1 MQFNLIERVSW
12 RGSLNHTTR
21 PSHRELTGKINEAL
35 EAAHACRI
43 AIIEPEVIA
52 MDALELG
59 YSIEN
64 ELQIVLLELLNA
76 TVPEDYD
83 GRRPPEKSYKKQIKD
98 SDLFAFC
105 LGINRFSIDVYYKFA
120 IKNPLL
126 WLVSLHNSRK
136 K

>member
-1 MQFNLIERVSW
+1 
-12 RGSLNHTTR
+12 
-21 PSHRELTGKINEAL
+21 
-35 EAAHACRI
+35 
-43 AIIEPEVIA
+43 
-52 MDALELG
+52 MDALERG

-76 TVPEDYD
+76 TVPENYD

-105 LGINRFSIDVYYKFA
+105 LRIDRFNVDVYYKFT

-126 WLVSLHNSRK
+126 WIASLHNSRK
-136 K
+136 E

>member
-1 MQFNLIERVSW
+1 MS
-12 RGSLNHTTR
+12 HTTR

-35 EAAHACRI
+35 EATHACKV
-43 AIIEPEVIA
+43 AILEPEVIA

-76 TVPEDYD
+76 TVPENYD
-83 GRRPPEKSYKKQIKD
+83 GRRPPEKSYKKLIKGT
-98 SDLFAFC
+98 DLFAFC
-105 LGINRFSIDVYYKFA
+105 LEIHHFNGDVYYKFA

>member
-1 MQFNLIERVSW
+1 MS
-12 RGSLNHTTR
+12 HATR
-21 PSHRELTGKINEAL
+21 PSHKELTGKISEAL
-35 EAAHACRI
+35 AATHAGD
-43 AIIEPEVIA
+43 IEILEPAVIA

-59 YSIEN
+59 YSVEH

-76 TVPEDYD
+76 TSPDDYD
-83 GRRPPEKSYKKQIKD
+83 GRKPPEKSYKKQIKA

-105 LGINRFSIDVYYKFA
+105 LQIDRFKADVYYKFA
-120 IKNPLL
+120 IKNSVL